1 MSSNKNHIKESVMQK
16 LQDVLDPE
24 LYVSIVDLG
33 LIYDVKVNNS
43 FVSIK
48 MTLTTMGCPL
58 FDVLENE
65 IKDKVKQIKGVK
77 EVKIQLVFDPPWSM
91 ERLTERARAMMGI

>member
-1 MSSNKNHIKESVMQK
+1 MVKKLTFNDQVMEK

-33 LIYDVKVNNS
+33 LVYGITEKDGVVT
-43 FVSIK
+43 IK

-58 FDVLENE
+58 FDVLEND
-65 IKDKVKQIKGVK
+65 IKDKVKKVKGVTD
-77 EVKIQLVFDPPWSM
+77 VVVDLVFDPPWSM
-91 ERLTERARAMMGI
+91 ERLTERAKAMMGI